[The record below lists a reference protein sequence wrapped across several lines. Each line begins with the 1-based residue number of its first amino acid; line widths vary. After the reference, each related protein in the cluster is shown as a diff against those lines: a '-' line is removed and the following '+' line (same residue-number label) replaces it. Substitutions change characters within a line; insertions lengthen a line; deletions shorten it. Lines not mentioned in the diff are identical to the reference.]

1 MLTGQGQACSGPG
14 PHCSHALI
22 LSECP
27 QSQKDLRTPGMEGA
41 GRKFQGSGTEW
52 SQKLGSP
59 QLTPCLENY
68 KEPRTET
75 GLGSQSPALELV

>member
-1 MLTGQGQACSGPG
+1 
-14 PHCSHALI
+14 
-22 LSECP
+22 
-27 QSQKDLRTPGMEGA
+27 MEGA

-68 KEPRTET
+68 KGPRTEA
-75 GLGSQSPALELV
+75 GLGGQSPALELV